1 MFGAE
6 RKALLIGERK
16 GDMHMAKVSVPVSN
30 EFCPQCL
37 YLYGTY
43 KENGEPNYGVF
54 CWATY
59 CWDEG
64 LKFVACIGEN
74 KLTRDRI
81 RATGIF
87 SASVVN
93 EALLPAA
100 DYCGNHPGYDFDKS
114 KEIPSIK
121 GAVLDVPVPVSS
133 PWTFEL
139 EVDKTL
145 RLDERNESEIYIC
158 KIRNVLTEEGLTD
171 GRSFEERLKEAAP
184 VIALSTKYFPVK
196 PEALGDWGQWKDKH

>member
-1 MFGAE
+1 MFGAG

-43 KENGEPNYGVF
+43 KENGEPNYGV
-54 CWATY
+54 
-59 CWDEG
+59 
-64 LKFVACIGEN
+64 
-74 KLTRDRI
+74 
-81 RATGIF
+81 
-87 SASVVN
+87 VN

-114 KEIPSIK
+114 KEIPSVK